1 MMLCYNVTC
10 CLHISDTSSS
20 APDISQVDILAVSSS
35 SSSSTSS
42 SSPGK
47 MCLLSKQI
55 SYHMFFCLM
64 HIYIYDIIFDIVLCS
79 VLYCSH
85 KIWCICACMMHCNCD
100 MYFVNISATSS
111 SVAAISAIDKSP
123 ASSSSSSSSSASS
136 FLPGNL
142 SLL

>member
-20 APDISQVDILAVSSS
+20 APDISQVDILAV
-35 SSSSTSS
+35 SSSTSS

-64 HIYIYDIIFDIVLCS
+64 HIYIYDIIFDIVLWS

-123 ASSSSSSSSSASS
+123 ASSSSSSASS

>member
-10 CLHISDTSSS
+10 CLHISETSSS
-20 APDISQVDILAVSSS
+20 APYISHVDILPVS

-47 MCLLSKQI
+47 LCLLSKQI

-64 HIYIYDIIFDIVLCS
+64 HIYIYDIILDIVLSS
-79 VLYCSH
+79 VLNCSH
-85 KIWCICACMMHCNCD
+85 KIWCICAHMMCCNCD

-111 SVAAISAIDKSP
+111 SVAAISAIDVSP
-123 ASSSSSSSSSASS
+123 ASSSSSSSSSSS
-136 FLPGNL
+136 LPGNL
-142 SLL
+142 SLLLQHT